1 VEAVSNDFAP
11 DVIEANVCLIYNRKI
26 QHSGPTITGRAVYWE
41 SFLRSRPIS
50 GRLSPGRNQ

>member
-1 VEAVSNDFAP
+1 VSNDFAP